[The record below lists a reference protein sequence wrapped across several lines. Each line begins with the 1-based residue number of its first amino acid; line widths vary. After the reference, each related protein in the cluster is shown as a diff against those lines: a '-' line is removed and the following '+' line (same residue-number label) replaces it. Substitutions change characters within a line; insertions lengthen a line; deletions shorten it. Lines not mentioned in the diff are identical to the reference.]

1 MSLLYWLPMLGTL
14 ENQGLSNAQP
24 VNHGATVGTSGKLG
38 KCYDFSG
45 TAQYIDTGFK
55 ESFGTGDFSISVWF
69 KLTDSGSRTYQPIIS
84 NKTTGAASVGC
95 AIYYN
100 HSQQKFLW
108 STADG
113 SGATEVWMAQTYSYS
128 GMLNTWH
135 HIVMVRN
142 SSDAKK
148 GYFYIDGVRYE
159 LASVPAI
166 RNVTNTTYNLQI
178 GDIGSHDNANY
189 LWTGSLCDLRIYDMA
204 LSPREIKEI
213 SKGLVLHYP
222 LNREGFGQDNL
233 LSRYVSPGQ
242 QNPEATADWGRTK
255 YYGDYGIIIPA
266 TENADT
272 YFRLF
277 LRKQLTSNAVYTIS
291 CQVSGLIDGTYYLF
305 PLFAQG
311 NSSMGVLRLDHNG
324 FNSMT
329 FTMTYGT
336 QTAVT
341 VGSETVYICFLDDAG
356 RSIATG
362 QGPITVT
369 NFKIEEGSVA
379 TPFVPAPTD
388 ALYTKMGLNLGNE
401 NLLSKSSLNPSN
413 WTHIYPNCTK
423 YTGDGYDN
431 MFEMVTTSSYENVYL
446 PITVTSGQ
454 QYTFSLDFQVLDSF
468 SLWQSSRPF
477 SFQVL
482 STVPT
487 NTDTFNNVLGSIL
500 VGNTAMSAP
509 QRGSTT
515 FTPTGGTVW
524 LNIPG
529 SYYKDGADSYNKR
542 VKFSHFKLEKGATA
556 TPWVSATSDSEKF
569 GNTVFDTSGYK
580 YDGIY
585 AKFDDAGSFSWQSD
599 SPRYSVACKL
609 NSDGISN
616 YNRAGAAFI
625 RGTVPIT
632 TPNTLTVAFW
642 CYGQLSYGGGYHGLF
657 STSNNTAASDYQAS
671 ALNHRDNGFDV
682 NSSDGSNHLRL
693 SLNIIVGEWHHY
705 AITYDGQTAKS
716 YRDGVL
722 RETKAFSSAT
732 ALGSFQYVFLGLS
745 GAGGAYRKSN
755 ASYSDFRLYVTALSA
770 DDILELYHT
779 PITLSN
785 NGTLL
790 TQGEYVEV

>member
-14 ENQGLSNAQP
+14 ENQGLSAAQP

-178 GDIGSHDNANY
+178 GDIGSHNNANY
-189 LWTGSLCDLRIYDMA
+189 LWTGSLCDLRIYDTA

-222 LNREGFGQDNL
+222 LNREGFGADNL
-233 LSRYVSPGQ
+233 YTGSMDFSGTWVNQSSWLTDSELFNGFTVKKKSSVWGGLAQNVPCANGDVFTISFYAKVDLGGNIQSIHRSSLGNVTTGLTILGGNFQSGTVWVLSSDDG
-242 QNPEATADWGRTK
+242 TSWK
-255 YYGDYGIIIPA
+255 YYWA
-266 TENADT
+266 TVQITSSDITYLQWRIEN
-272 YFRLF
+272 
-277 LRKQLTSNAVYTIS
+277 
-291 CQVSGLIDGTYYLF
+291 
-305 PLFAQG
+305 
-311 NSSMGVLRLDHNG
+311 
-324 FNSMT
+324 
-329 FTMTYGT
+329 
-336 QTAVT
+336 
-341 VGSETVYICFLDDAG
+341 
-356 RSIATG
+356 SIADKCLYVCG
-362 QGPITVT
+362 MKLEVG
-369 NFKIEEGSVA
+369 NKA
-379 TPFVPAPTD
+379 TPWIPHKTD
-388 ALYTKMGLNLGNE
+388 KLYSKMGLNICNE

-413 WTHIYPNCTK
+413 WRHIYPSCTS

-431 MFEMVTTSSYENVYL
+431 MFEMVTTASYENVFL
-446 PITVTSGQ
+446 PVAVTSGQ
-454 QYTFSLDFQVLDSF
+454 QYTLSVTYQVLDSF

-482 STVPT
+482 SAVPT
-487 NTDTFNNVLGSIL
+487 NSDTFNNVLGSIL

-515 FTPTGGTVW
+515 FTPTGDTIW

-556 TPWVSATSDSEKF
+556 TPWVSAASDQEKF
-569 GNTVFDTSGYK
+569 GNIVYDTSGYK
-580 YDGIY
+580 YNGTVVDG
-585 AKFDDAGSFSWQSD
+585 
-599 SPRYSVACKL
+599 
-609 NSDGISN
+609 GISYSSDTVR
-616 YNRAGAAFI
+616 YN
-625 RGTVPIT
+625 V
-632 TPNTLTVAFW
+632 
-642 CYGQLSYGGGYHGLF
+642 
-657 STSNNTAASDYQAS
+657 S
-671 ALNHRDNGFDV
+671 AEFDGV
-682 NSSDGSNHLRL
+682 NSAIAIPWSVFYKQGDVFT
-693 SLNIIVGEWHHY
+693 LNLWWK
-705 AITYDGQTAKS
+705 KS
-716 YRDGVL
+716 
-722 RETKAFSSAT
+722 S
-732 ALGSFQYVFLGLS
+732 LGSKNYETLFGGS
-745 GAGGAYRKSN
+745 GIEMDTRAGGASTLSLYM
-755 ASYSDFRLYVTALSA
+755 ASTRGGNLYTPFSFNEWYMNTLVNDGTNELYYVNGQLVKTIEKKNMPTGTCYIGAWTSHTSQNYKGLISDFRIYKTALSA

-785 NGTLL
+785 NGTLM
-790 TQGEYVEV
+790 TQGEYMEV